1 MVTSMSPSDVRRAT
15 REANESPVVEY
26 GARVGFAVVGVMH
39 LLIAYLALKI
49 AWGIGGDGQSADQS
63 GALEFLRGSDTGKGL
78 LWVGVVGFALLA
90 LWNVTEGVISHAETS
105 DRLKLVAKGVLYAFF
120 AWTTISVAR
129 GGSSNSE
136 QQTDDV
142 TQTLMGSPAGQV
154 LVGIVGLVVL
164 GIAGYHVYK
173 GWKKKF
179 LEDLQEHPG
188 SWAVHA
194 GRAGYVAK
202 GIALFVVGGFFLL
215 AAWTQDADDAKGLD
229 GALKAVKDMEGGPV
243 LLTLVALGIAAYGV
257 YSFARAR
264 YARL

>member
-1 MVTSMSPSDVRRAT
+1 MVTSMSPADVRHAT

-39 LLIAYLALKI
+39 LLIAYLAVKI
-49 AWGIGGDGQSADQS
+49 AWGVGGDGESADQS
-63 GALEFLRGSDTGKGL
+63 GALEFLQGSGTGKAL

-90 LWNVTEGVISHAETS
+90 VWNVTEGIISHFEVA
-105 DRLKLVAKGVLYAFF
+105 DRLKLVAKGLLYVFF
-120 AWTTISVAR
+120 TWTTFKIAL
-129 GGSSNSE
+129 GGSSDSE
-136 QQTDDV
+136 EQTDDV
-142 TQTLMGSPAGQV
+142 TTMIMDNPAGQV
-154 LVGIVGLVVL
+154 LVGTVGLVVL

-173 GWKKKF
+173 GWAKKF
-179 LEDLQEHPG
+179 LEDLEEHPG
-188 SWAVHA
+188 HWAVHA

-202 GIALFVVGGFFLL
+202 GIALFVVGTFFLV
-215 AAWTQDADDAKGLD
+215 AAWTHDADDAKGMD
-229 GALKAVKDMEGGPV
+229 GALKAVKDMSGGPF

>member
-1 MVTSMSPSDVRRAT
+1 MSSADVRRAT
-15 REANESPVVEY
+15 RETNESAVVEN

-39 LLIAYLALKI
+39 LLIAYLAVKI

-63 GALEFLRGSDTGKGL
+63 GALEFLRGSDTGTAL
-78 LWVGVVGFALLA
+78 LWVGGVGFALLA
-90 LWNVTEGVISHAETS
+90 VWNVTEGAISHFETT

-120 AWTTISVAR
+120 AWTTFSVAR
-129 GGSSNSE
+129 GGSSDSE

-142 TQTLMGSPAGQV
+142 TKTLMGSPAGQV
-154 LVGIVGLVVL
+154 LVGILGLVVL

-179 LEDLQEHPG
+179 LQDLEEHPG
-188 SWAVHA
+188 TWAVHA
-194 GRAGYVAK
+194 GRAGYIAK
-202 GIALFVVGGFFLL
+202 GVALFVVGAFFLV
-215 AAWTQDADDAKGLD
+215 AAWTHDAADAKGLD
-229 GALKAVKDMEGGPV
+229 GALKSVKEMGGGPV
-243 LLTLVALGIAAYGV
+243 ILTVVALGIAAYGV